1 VAAVQETWNPVTDTL
16 PSDPTKPM
24 FLARTLVGVDQN
36 GDDITQLNSLGVTV
50 RHRKVCTGAGATVTS
65 SGTAPNKT
73 YVCNNTS
80 TTSVDYAVHGGWYA
94 ELAEAGERINVD
106 PRIVQ
111 GTLIFASNIPGAGS
125 CTVGGNSWFI
135 ALDAA
140 SGTALEEF
148 AGIRITGALVVGL
161 AVIRLASGQ
170 YKAIATDSGYNT
182 TTFNVPVAPSTTT
195 NTFQSKRGLWRE
207 FEAY

>member
-1 VAAVQETWNPVTDTL
+1 
-16 PSDPTKPM
+16 M

-80 TTSVDYAVHGGWYA
+80 TTILDYAVHGGWYA
-94 ELAEAGERINVD
+94 ELSEAGERINVD
-106 PRIVQ
+106 PRIVR
-111 GTLIFASNIPGAGS
+111 GKLVFATNIPGAGS
-125 CTVGGNSWFI
+125 CTVGGNAWF
-135 ALDAA
+135 LQLSAA
-140 SGTALEEF
+140 TGTTTSEF
-148 AGIRITGALVVGL
+148 AGVRIIGALVVG
-161 AVIRLASGQ
+161 VSIIRLTSGQ
-170 YKAIATDSGYNT
+170 YAAVIIDSTSGT
-182 TTFNVPVAPSTTT
+182 HTKDIDGEDVSTS
-195 NTFQSKRGLWRE
+195 FQEKRGLWRE